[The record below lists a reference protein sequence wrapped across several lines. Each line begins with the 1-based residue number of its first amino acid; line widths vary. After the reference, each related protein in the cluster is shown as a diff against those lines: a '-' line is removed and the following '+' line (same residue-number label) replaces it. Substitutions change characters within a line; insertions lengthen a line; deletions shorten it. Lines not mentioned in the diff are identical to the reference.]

1 MRREA
6 LMILGIGAIVTGL
19 APIAQAQST
28 LPSNSNGS
36 SVTLSGE
43 SLQTVENRTLSDD
56 YQKFFNGTTQIL
68 GNDVESDTTSPN
80 QSPPTYSINQE
91 LELVVGDTLNSG
103 DPLNL
108 FPRDG
113 EPGDPQRVKL
123 QVPLGE

>member
-6 LMILGIGAIVTGL
+6 LVVLAIGAIVTGL
-19 APIAQAQST
+19 APLAQAQSGI
-28 LPSNSNGS
+28 PSSSNDS

-43 SLQTVENRTLSDD
+43 SLRTVENRSVSDD
-56 YQKFFNGTTQIL
+56 YQRFFEATSQRGQDNNGSL
-68 GNDVESDTTSPN
+68 PNKPN
-80 QSPPTYSINQE
+80 QAGAGFTINQQFQ
-91 LELVVGDTLNSG
+91 LVVGDTLNSG

-123 QVPLGE
+123 QVPLSE